1 MAENSSA
8 EQTEEP
14 TARKLRNARE
24 EGQVARSTELPA
36 AAVTIGAVLV
46 MFMMGGYWM
55 KQVAEIFAS
64 GFKFDRKTLDNPD
77 LMVTTF
83 AHHLGQSFLLIVPVL
98 MVTAILAILS
108 SGATGGY
115 LFSLKSILPNFGK
128 LSIMSGIG
136 RMFGA
141 RAAIELLK
149 AILKFSLVATVLWAL
164 VSRQM
169 DKMMQLGQMAVE
181 PALTAA
187 GWMIAESALWLSL
200 SLLVIALI
208 DAPYQRYSFMKRMR
222 MTKQEV
228 KDEMKDMEGR
238 PEVKQQIR
246 KRQREM
252 ANNRMIQKVKDADVV
267 ITNQSTLQW
276 HCRMTLL
283 VMAPPFCWP
292 KAQTTWRRAFGKRRK
307 NMASKCLRRR
317 LWRVHFISAPRLITP
332 CLSLCTW
339 QLRKSLPIFSA
350 WPMSVLGLNPCPSQ
364 APKYLHQCSLM
375 PTVNWSIDE
384 LLQLRKSGS
393 R

>member
-1 MAENSSA
+1 MAENSGA

-24 EGQVARSTELPA
+24 EGQVARSAELPA

-46 MFMMGGYWM
+46 MIMMGGYWM

-128 LSIMSGIG
+128 LSVISGIG

-149 AILKFSLVATVLWAL
+149 SILKFSLVAIVLWAL

-169 DKMMQLGQMAVE
+169 DKMMQLGQMAIE

-208 DAPYQRYSFMKRMR
+208 DAPYQRYAFMKRMR

-267 ITNQSTLQW
+267 ITNPEHFAVALSYDPTGDGAPI
-276 HCRMTLL
+276 LL
-283 VMAPPFCWP
+283 AKGTDHMAARIREEAQKHGVEMFAAPPLARALYFSTEVDYPVPESLYLAVAQVIAYVFSLADVRPGVEPMP
-292 KAQTTWRRAFGKRRK
+292 KPSPKVPASMQFDTNGKL
-307 NMASKCLRRR
+307 M
-317 LWRVHFISAPRLITP
+317 SA
-332 CLSLCTW
+332 
-339 QLRKSLPIFSA
+339 
-350 WPMSVLGLNPCPSQ
+350 
-364 APKYLHQCSLM
+364 
-375 PTVNWSIDE
+375 
-384 LLQLRKSGS
+384 
-393 R
+393 

>member
-24 EGQVARSTELPA
+24 EGQVARSAELPA

-128 LSIMSGIG
+128 LSVISGIG

-149 AILKFSLVATVLWAL
+149 SILKFSLVAIVLWAL

-208 DAPYQRYSFMKRMR
+208 DAPYQRYAFMKRMR

-267 ITNQSTLQW
+267 ITNPEHFAVALSYDPTGDGAPI
-276 HCRMTLL
+276 LL
-283 VMAPPFCWP
+283 AKGTDHMAARIREEAQKHGVEMFAAPPLARALYFSTEVDYPVPESLYLAVAQVIAYVFSLADVRPGVEPMP
-292 KAQTTWRRAFGKRRK
+292 KPSPKVPASMQFDTNGKL
-307 NMASKCLRRR
+307 M
-317 LWRVHFISAPRLITP
+317 SA
-332 CLSLCTW
+332 
-339 QLRKSLPIFSA
+339 
-350 WPMSVLGLNPCPSQ
+350 
-364 APKYLHQCSLM
+364 
-375 PTVNWSIDE
+375 
-384 LLQLRKSGS
+384 
-393 R
+393 